1 MQYRYISGDSHME
14 VDTALWTP
22 RMPDKYSRYAP
33 ELRHLEGGDA
43 WFIDGKMARKAAAAD
58 LYAGKGRENYNPTG
72 ARYEGTPGTGAP
84 AQRLEEQAQDG
95 VDAEVLFPAQATG
108 PRVWRT
114 VEDDEAYKAIIHAY
128 NGWLGEEYC
137 SHNPERLIGVG
148 IMPAV
153 DDVDAYIDEM
163 RYCKQV
169 GLGAV
174 MLMGFPAGETY
185 PSPDDDRFF
194 AAAQELGMP
203 VTVHVDIERPKQG
216 SYLLYPKGTEE
227 LRLKYEA
234 SGRTLAEQVAR
245 FGPTRGSAGLVAV
258 QWVLSGLFDRFPDLK
273 IFFAENQIG
282 WIPFYLQGADARYER
297 NRYWAEEQLGF
308 VPLAKNP
315 SEYLLEH
322 TVWGFQYDRV
332 GVEMRSLL
340 NENNLIWGSDFP
352 HQESDWPYSMNIL
365 DKAFDNAPDDVRYK
379 MTCGNAIDFFCLNA
393 S

>member
-1 MQYRYISGDSHME
+1 LDYRYISGDSHLE
-14 VDTALWTP
+14 VDTALWTG
-22 RMPDKYSRYAP
+22 RIPDKYKRWAP
-33 ELRHLEGGDA
+33 ELRHLDGYDA
-43 WFIDGKMARKAAAAD
+43 YFIDGKLVRKAAPAD
-58 LYAGKGRENYNPTG
+58 LYAGKGRENYVPDG
-72 ARYEGTPGTGAP
+72 VRYEGTPGTGAP
-84 AQRLEEQAQDG
+84 SQRLEEQTQDG

-114 VEDDEAYKAIIHAY
+114 VQDDEAYKSILHAY
-128 NGWLGEEYC
+128 NDWLGEYC
-137 SHNPERLIGVG
+137 SYNPERLIGVG

-153 DDVDAYIDEM
+153 DDVDAYIAELNH
-163 RYCKQV
+163 CKEV

-194 AAAQELGMP
+194 AAAQEMGMP
-203 VTVHVDIERPKQG
+203 VTVHVDIERPKTG

-227 LRLKYEA
+227 DRLHLEA
-234 SGRTLAEQVAR
+234 PGRTLAEQVAR
-245 FGPTRGSAGLVAV
+245 FGPTRGSSGLVAI

-273 IFFAENQIG
+273 ILFAENQIG
-282 WIPFYLQGADARYER
+282 WIPFYLQGADTRYER
-297 NRYWAEEQLGF
+297 NRYWAEEHLGF
-308 VPLAKNP
+308 NPLARDP

-340 NENNLIWGSDFP
+340 NIDNLIWGSDFP
-352 HQESDWPYSMNIL
+352 HQESDWPYSMKIL
-365 DKAFDNAPDDVRYK
+365 DKAFANAPDDVRYK
-379 MTCGNAIDFFCLNA
+379 MTCGNAINFFGLNA